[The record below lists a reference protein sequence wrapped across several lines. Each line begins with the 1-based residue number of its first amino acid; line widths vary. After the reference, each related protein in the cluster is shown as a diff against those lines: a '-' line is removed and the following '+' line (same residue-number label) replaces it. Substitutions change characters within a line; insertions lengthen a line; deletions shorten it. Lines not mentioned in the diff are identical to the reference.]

1 MRGVSSRSVPRTLCQ
16 CWCVT
21 TSVLYGDGLEFLSH
35 SQEDLRSPEESL
47 SEDSVSCEL
56 LSRSDRNRMK
66 RQNRGL
72 SS

>member
-1 MRGVSSRSVPRTLCQ
+1 M
-16 CWCVT
+16 
-21 TSVLYGDGLEFLSH
+21 LYGDGLEFLSH

-56 LSRSDRNRMK
+56 LSRGDRNRMK

>member
-1 MRGVSSRSVPRTLCQ
+1 MRGVSSRSIPRTLCQ
-16 CWCVT
+16 CWRVG

-56 LSRSDRNRMK
+56 LSKGDRNRMK
-66 RQNRGL
+66 RQNR
-72 SS
+72 